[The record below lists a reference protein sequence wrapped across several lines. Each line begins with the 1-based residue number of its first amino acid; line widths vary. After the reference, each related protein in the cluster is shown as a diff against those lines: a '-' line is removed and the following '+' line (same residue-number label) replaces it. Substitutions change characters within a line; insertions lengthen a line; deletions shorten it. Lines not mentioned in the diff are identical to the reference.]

1 MLRVVTEAPDR
12 LVDTCG
18 TGGGRIRTMNIST
31 AAALVASGA
40 GIPVAKHGNR
50 SFTSRSGSADVLE
63 ALGVGVDL
71 SPEGAASVLE
81 RVGLVFLFAPT
92 YHPAMRHAAAARRE
106 LGVATVMN
114 LVGPLANP
122 AGVSRQVV
130 GVSEAR
136 HGELVAS
143 AMVRLGTVHGLVVH
157 GEIGLDEISPVGTTT
172 IWEVREGA
180 IGRWDLDP
188 EEYGLSTP
196 DLTGTEGGDPADN
209 AKVIEALLR
218 DPLAAPRALQAAVLL
233 NAGAAVMV
241 SGQVSNLKD
250 GIAAARHSMESGA
263 AESRLQHLRE
273 AVPVRTS

>member
-31 AAALVASGA
+31 AAALVAAGA

-263 AESRLQHLRE
+263 AASRLQHLRE